1 MKHTFVF
8 ILKTLQL
15 CLVAAV
21 VFVSPAATI
30 ALMSWNKS
38 FYTELLHSS
47 SYCAVMTIITIFMV
61 IAFVDSKPNKS
72 KDNANNSK

>member
-15 CLVAAV
+15 CIVAAV
-21 VFVSPAATI
+21 VFVAPAATI
-30 ALMSWNKS
+30 GLMSWNKS

-61 IAFVDSKPNKS
+61 VVFVDSKSSKS
-72 KDNANNSK
+72 KDNADHSK